1 MIETGIS
8 FDAVHSYNDLNLILS
23 DSDIPPA
30 NPKTTY
36 VDIPGGDGSLD
47 LTEAHGEVKYNDRDC
62 KFTFT
67 VSPAASVTWEEKK
80 TEVSNTLNGKN
91 CKITL
96 DKDGG
101 YYYLGRCTVDDYL
114 SDKKINQIVV
124 SAKVKPYKF
133 KQTET
138 SVSFSLSQTQ
148 KTVTV
153 TNGRKVV
160 SPTIVCTNDNT
171 TVIFGSI
178 TKTLSAGT
186 HKVLD
191 IRFTE
196 GTNTLTVS
204 GSGTITFKFQEGD
217 L

>member
-8 FDAVHSYNDLNLILS
+8 FDAVHSYIDLNLILS

-30 NPKTTY
+30 KPKTTY

-67 VSPAASVTWEEKK
+67 VSPAESSTWEEKK
-80 TEVSNTLNGKN
+80 TEVSNALNGKN

-96 DKDGG
+96 DKDSE

-133 KQTET
+133 KQAET

-160 SPTIVCTNDNT
+160 SPIIVCTNDNT